1 MPVPVIDEKMMLD
14 AGAMENTL
22 KNIRH
27 NLSLMGRALSI
38 FYLGEYG
45 RTDKTALDAYCFI
58 REAARQMADVPLN
71 LLAVLENRS
80 GLCMATVGLLQSI
93 AGEYAYSGM
102 SRSHDND
109 GNTLDEKESVMAAE
123 ATLTHMFTSKELL
136 RQLLEFNFN
145 GLKDEKL

>member
-1 MPVPVIDEKMMLD
+1 
-14 AGAMENTL
+14 
-22 KNIRH
+22 
-27 NLSLMGRALSI
+27 
-38 FYLGEYG
+38 
-45 RTDKTALDAYCFI
+45 
-58 REAARQMADVPLN
+58 
-71 LLAVLENRS
+71 
-80 GLCMATVGLLQSI
+80 MATVGLLQSI